1 MNIVLKTTL
10 KNIFGK
16 PFRTLL
22 VVFSIFMCSFVA
34 MFCFDFGAAE
44 KNLIMDLYSKIGG
57 NANLVLTATAED
69 TSRIP
74 ADFPE
79 HDEVVLRYFSD
90 MIYCDIEG
98 EPMYATQKDLSV
110 YGMDFEAA
118 ERMEMIAH
126 YELEDGHTILTDKAA
141 EDMGVEVGDT
151 VILHDNHGDDH
162 EFIVSQI
169 VESDPMS
176 LLLNGDSALITENDA
191 QILSCGK
198 PGSIMVMIDLAD
210 DNQAEQAQM
219 MLEEAYPTGSVQNFA
234 MDESIQEALGQILGV
249 MFLVFAVTF
258 LLVVFVTASICDR
271 IVGERMSFVGTL
283 RSLGMDSRGTGL
295 ILLLENLLYAVIGSI
310 PAVFVY
316 SAIRAGMY
324 AAMLTGTT
332 SDGQAVAFDT
342 PSMSALL
349 PIGVIVGAVAIECFI
364 PLRAITRAL
373 RISIRDIIFDNRDTE
388 YKFNRTTLIFG
399 LICLAVSVP
408 TFFLRKNIFFATTCL
423 VAAVA
428 ALAFLF
434 PRILKLVTTG
444 IKKVADK
451 FEKSTWSLAS
461 VEAISRKS
469 TVGSGVLCATAAAM
483 CIVVYALTGGL
494 TDSINVVPYNCD
506 VVMETTKENKYY
518 TYIEHLDGVTDS
530 ETLYTALKLITVND
544 ETKEG
549 YGYYFG
555 MPDGGFK
562 YYEGFKGLPD
572 KIEEGCV
579 CLDKSFASRKGIK
592 AGDTIK
598 ITINPESV
606 FPVVREYKVTNIVEC
621 NNNGY
626 SGESIVVSEAEYK
639 FLFRDTPGE
648 ILIKC
653 EDPDAIKK
661 TLETY
666 AKGNY
671 NKVETFDEKV
681 ENLNSSNSKTIAVV
695 TAIIIVALGMT
706 AIGMISN
713 QLIGFEGRK
722 KECAVML
729 STAMNKSKLSG
740 ILLKEVLITSTTAS
754 AAGTI
759 VGTILTFVLKTAMAS
774 AQTLVM
780 DINVNPLH
788 NLLFFVIMSVVFTA
802 TVLFPIKNLRKMKI
816 AEQIKYE

>member
-1 MNIVLKTTL
+1 
-10 KNIFGK
+10 
-16 PFRTLL
+16 
-22 VVFSIFMCSFVA
+22 
-34 MFCFDFGAAE
+34 
-44 KNLIMDLYSKIGG
+44 
-57 NANLVLTATAED
+57 
-69 TSRIP
+69 
-74 ADFPE
+74 
-79 HDEVVLRYFSD
+79 
-90 MIYCDIEG
+90 
-98 EPMYATQKDLSV
+98 
-110 YGMDFEAA
+110 
-118 ERMEMIAH
+118 
-126 YELEDGHTILTDKAA
+126 
-141 EDMGVEVGDT
+141 
-151 VILHDNHGDDH
+151 
-162 EFIVSQI
+162 
-169 VESDPMS
+169 MS
-176 LLLNGDSALITENDA
+176 YI
-191 QILSCGK
+191 
-198 PGSIMVMIDLAD
+198 
-210 DNQAEQAQM
+210 
-219 MLEEAYPTGSVQNFA
+219 
-234 MDESIQEALGQILGV
+234 
-249 MFLVFAVTF
+249 
-258 LLVVFVTASICDR
+258 
-271 IVGERMSFVGTL
+271 GTL
-283 RSLGMDSRGTGL
+283 RSLGMSTARTGR
-295 ILLLENLLYAVIGSI
+295 ILLLENVLYALLGSI
-310 PAVFVY
+310 PATILY
-316 SAIRAGMY
+316 SFIRLPILNLMFMGEDSS
-324 AAMLTGTT
+324 GN
-332 SDGQAVAFDT
+332 AVEFEL
-342 PSMSALL
+342 PGYPVALV
-349 PIGVIVGAVAIECFI
+349 IGVILGAVLIECLI
-364 PLRAITRAL
+364 PLRAILKAL
-373 RISIRDIIFDNRDTE
+373 KTSIRDIIFDNRDTE
-388 YKFNRTTLIFG
+388 YKFNRSTLIFG
-399 LICLAVSVP
+399 LICLAVAIP
-408 TFFLRKNIFFATTCL
+408 TFFLRKNIFFATICL

-444 IKKVADK
+444 IKKIADK

-494 TDSINVVPYNCD
+494 SDSINVVPYNCD

-530 ETLYTALKLITVND
+530 ENLYTALKLITVND

-592 AGDTIK
+592 TGDTIK

-606 FPVVREYKVTNIVEC
+606 FPVTREYKVTNIVEC

-626 SGESIVVSEAEYK
+626 SGESIIVNEAEYK
-639 FLFRDTPGE
+639 FLFRDTPGQ

-653 EDPDAIKK
+653 DDPEAIKK

-671 NKVETFDEKV
+671 DTVETYDEKV
-681 ENLNSSNSKTIAVV
+681 ENLNENNSKTIAVV

-774 AQTLVM
+774 AQTVVM

-788 NLLFFVIMSVVFTA
+788 NLLFFAIMSVIFTA
-802 TVLFPIKNLRKMKI
+802 TVLFPIRNLRKMKI

>member
-1 MNIVLKTTL
+1 MNIVLKNSL

-22 VVFSIFMCSFVA
+22 VVFAIFVCSLCALLCFDLSESITRVLTDFMGSISRADFMVVSGGSDLSKLPDGFPEADMMTINCNNEMLYKDIDGEYCYVTTDSLSIYGIDVDEAVDMKFIKHIDLKDDEMYITSKFAEDFGYKAGDKIIVHDRSREPVELTIGGILPEDNKNPLINGNDAIVNLNTSDKLSCGFREANVA
-34 MFCFDFGAAE
+34 M
-44 KNLIMDLYSKIGG
+44 IDLKDDSKISD
-57 NANLVLTATAED
+57 AKKMLEE
-69 TSRIP
+69 R
-74 ADFPE
+74 FP
-79 HDEVVLRYFSD
+79 
-90 MIYCDIEG
+90 
-98 EPMYATQKDLSV
+98 
-110 YGMDFEAA
+110 
-118 ERMEMIAH
+118 
-126 YELEDGHTILTDKAA
+126 
-141 EDMGVEVGDT
+141 
-151 VILHDNHGDDH
+151 
-162 EFIVSQI
+162 
-169 VESDPMS
+169 
-176 LLLNGDSALITENDA
+176 DA
-191 QILSCGK
+191 QIADLFLTESD
-198 PGSIMVMIDLAD
+198 MDMINELKAVFY
-210 DNQAEQAQM
+210 
-219 MLEEAYPTGSVQNFA
+219 L
-234 MDESIQEALGQILGV
+234 L
-249 MFLVFAVTF
+249 FAVTF
-258 LLVVFVTASICDR
+258 LLVIFVTASICNR
-271 IVGERMSFVGTL
+271 IVSERMSYIGTL
-283 RSLGMDSRGTGL
+283 RSLGMSTARTGR
-295 ILLLENLLYAVIGSI
+295 ILLLENVLYALMGSI
-310 PAVFVY
+310 PATILY
-316 SAIRAGMY
+316 SLIRLPILNMMFMGEDSS
-324 AAMLTGTT
+324 GN
-332 SDGQAVAFDT
+332 AVEFEL
-342 PSMSALL
+342 PGYPVALV
-349 PIGVIVGAVAIECFI
+349 IGVILGAVLIECLI
-364 PLRAITRAL
+364 PLRAILKAL
-373 RISIRDIIFDNRDTE
+373 KTSIRDIIFDNRDTE
-388 YKFNRTTLIFG
+388 YKFNRSTLIFG
-399 LICLAVSVP
+399 LICLAVAIP
-408 TFFLRKNIFFATTCL
+408 TFFLRKNIFFATICL

-444 IKKVADK
+444 VKKVADK

-555 MPDGGFK
+555 MPDGGYK

-626 SGESIVVSEAEYK
+626 SGESIIVNEAEYK

-671 NKVETFDEKV
+671 NTVETFDEKV

-729 STAMNKSKLSG
+729 STVMNKSRLSG

-759 VGTILTFVLKTAMAS
+759 VGTILTFELKTAMAS